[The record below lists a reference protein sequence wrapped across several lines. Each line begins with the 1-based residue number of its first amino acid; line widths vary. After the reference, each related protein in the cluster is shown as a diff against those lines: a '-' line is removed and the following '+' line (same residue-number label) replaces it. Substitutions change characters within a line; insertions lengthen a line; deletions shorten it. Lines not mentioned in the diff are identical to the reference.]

1 VTDEGVVHEVERR
14 YSVSEKQM
22 SAVKEVLCA
31 SGFGFSYRQ
40 HQVDEYF
47 TSKHKDF
54 ISTEECLRIRSID
67 SSTIFTWKPPSTEEI
82 LKSAD
87 YWKEE
92 VEFPVDASPS
102 KAKRFLTALD
112 FVSYV
117 TVEKIR
123 EAYADDLGSEVA
135 CDEVSGLGFFVELEI
150 QSRDIESARKSIS
163 QLAENLG
170 LKDEDL
176 STVPYRDLVFETS
189 KR

>member
-1 VTDEGVVHEVERR
+1 MADESVIHEVERR
-14 YSVSEKQM
+14 YSI
-22 SAVKEVLCA
+22 SAEQIGEVKEALMS
-31 SGFGFSYRQ
+31 SGFSFSYRQ

-67 SSTIFTWKPPSTEEI
+67 SSTILTWKPPSTEEI

-92 VEFPVDASPS
+92 VEFPVNANPS
-102 KAKRFLTALD
+102 KVKRFLTALD

-123 EAYADDLGSEVA
+123 EAYADGQGGEVA
-135 CDEVSGLGFFVELEI
+135 CDEVTGLGFFVELEI
-150 QSRDIESARKSIS
+150 QSKDIENARKNIA
-163 QLAENLG
+163 QLAETLG
-170 LKDEDL
+170 LKDENL
-176 STVPYRDLVFETS
+176 STVPYRDLVFEAE
-189 KR
+189 KK